1 MNWDELVVES
11 VVVHYVP
18 TARDDPDGEVLLT
31 DAPIPLEPGLHQ
43 YFREKIASRLEDN
56 GLASVDDT
64 DVESPAPNLIGEIVS
79 DPGRLVDASKVLAV
93 HLDTIQTGNNS
104 SGLLAVATASVAG
117 KGFVAIIK
125 LEKER
130 GIRFAI
136 NQVDGQNVVDMEL
149 LRNLTL
155 TDKTKVYKTALL
167 GPTDPGSSHSIEGFV
182 ADDQRGRTDGVQV
195 ATFFLSRFLG
205 CKPKEPAARL
215 TFEFVK
221 AVNHVISESVSDPET
236 KGQYQVALLAAMQD
250 NSADVRPRSFADQNL
265 APEHR
270 EPFFEELEKV
280 GIDRTAVFP
289 KDTSIVKV
297 AKFRM
302 TFDSGMVLVGTRED
316 LEEKVDIPKDPGPE
330 NPVELKDG
338 IDNVLTAR

>member
-1 MNWDELVVES
+1 
-11 VVVHYVP
+11 
-18 TARDDPDGEVLLT
+18 
-31 DAPIPLEPGLHQ
+31 
-43 YFREKIASRLEDN
+43 
-56 GLASVDDT
+56 
-64 DVESPAPNLIGEIVS
+64 
-79 DPGRLVDASKVLAV
+79 
-93 HLDTIQTGNNS
+93 
-104 SGLLAVATASVAG
+104 
-117 KGFVAIIK
+117 
-125 LEKER
+125 
-130 GIRFAI
+130 
-136 NQVDGQNVVDMEL
+136 MEL

-221 AVNHVISESVSDPET
+221 AVKQRDIRERLGPRDEGSVSGCSARP
-236 KGQYQVALLAAMQD
+236 MQD

-265 APEHR
+265 SPEHR

-338 IDNVLTAR
+338 IDNVLTARRAALHHASKRRSWLRRLQAPALLHPVSPNRVSGSHPGLILPAILLCGRLTLLLSIRRNLARWPIEARGR